1 MAERQKRDSS
11 SISSKEKS
19 SLLDMDFGKD
29 FLSSWKSISITEG
42 DEMDF
47 DLTPGPGNK
56 KTFKFDKADV
66 DFNLDGDF
74 GKMSSFKMDMS
85 DLDISPPLKKDEK
98 PKEKPKESSSRG
110 KDKGKADHFAFAFD
124 FDELD
129 NFNFESN
136 LTKDVSK
143 AEKDKNKEGTSL
155 SGSGCEEE
163 EGSLHKKDTGS
174 MTVSEDWA
182 QKPYLNGTTMNVDMD
197 SSVGEDADPGPVKE
211 NLPSKFAMDDDDT
224 PDHSAA
230 IHESDKATSHFD
242 ITSAFIELPKV
253 GPSENLVLAKPVQ
266 HEDCTGSDDGKEI
279 SSDSRFRNEPT
290 GDHSSEEHDDAN
302 STSTNTT
309 SANGKQDFDHVSIN
323 SSSCHYKYAIPVNS
337 HLLHTVEI
345 SEENTGKKSEVG
357 VEDHVMNNRERVEE
371 GKVKSLVESSC
382 TASAVPGILSDK
394 TSTRENNLEI
404 LKSNFVS
411 AEGLENGKKLNDS
424 SSSLGKETETTKE
437 KSMKDTNPLRSSGSS
452 FSLEVNKNAAQKGG
466 NPISLAAIRLSNKQI
481 PAEGHNKLF
490 SIERGR
496 KTPEPPG
503 VKLQCLNVDL
513 TKSSIRKD
521 INPIGSTVQN
531 RVLLR
536 KSASD
541 IAHSSN
547 SQKPT
552 VQSSKRKTPE
562 GVTANITVL
571 NPSKRLIQS
580 PTAGRIVV
588 DTSEKIVDLKVPNHS
603 NIENKSIKSTMVNTQ
618 LSTLKI
624 PHEAKVKEILP
635 TNIPHEATVKEVNM
649 SFSIESNN
657 NIKQAEA
664 YGKELDDLC
673 NMLRKKHDEAKELL
687 VQAVVNSNKLL
698 MLNNPLLHEK
708 ISFSVDLLV

>member
-1 MAERQKRDSS
+1 
-11 SISSKEKS
+11 
-19 SLLDMDFGKD
+19 
-29 FLSSWKSISITEG
+29 
-42 DEMDF
+42 
-47 DLTPGPGNK
+47 
-56 KTFKFDKADV
+56 
-66 DFNLDGDF
+66 
-74 GKMSSFKMDMS
+74 MSSFKMDIS

-155 SGSGCEEE
+155 SGRGCEEE
-163 EGSLHKKDTGS
+163 EGSMHKKDTGS
-174 MTVSEDWA
+174 TTVSEDWA
-182 QKPYLNGTTMNVDMD
+182 QKPSLNGTTMNVDMD

-211 NLPSKFAMDDDDT
+211 NLPSKVAMDDGDT
-224 PDHSAA
+224 PEHSAA

-242 ITSAFIELPKV
+242 TTTAFIELPKV
-253 GPSENLVLAKPVQ
+253 GPSDNLVLAKPVQ
-266 HEDCTGSDDGKEI
+266 LEDCTGSDDGKEI

-323 SSSCHYKYAIPVNS
+323 SSSCHYKSAIPVNS

-345 SEENTGKKSEVG
+345 AEENTG
-357 VEDHVMNNRERVEE
+357 
-371 GKVKSLVESSC
+371 
-382 TASAVPGILSDK
+382 ILGDK

-404 LKSNFVS
+404 LKSNFVGQTADLSEKETDEGREPSAPCSKSFIQSEKPVCPAPDVSNQTTFAPLSTRKIGTLQSSLVERKSLMSS
-411 AEGLENGKKLNDS
+411 AEGLENRKKLNDS

-437 KSMKDTNPLRSSGSS
+437 KSMKDTEPLRSSGSS
-452 FSLEVNKNAAQKGG
+452 FSLEVNKNAAQKGF
-466 NPISLAAIRLSNKQI
+466 PISLAAIRLSNKQI

-503 VKLQCLNVDL
+503 VKLQCLNVEL

-521 INPIGSTVQN
+521 VNPIGSTVQN

-562 GVTANITVL
+562 GVTANITIL

-588 DTSEKIVDLKVPNHS
+588 DTSEKVVDLKVPNHS
-603 NIENKSIKSTMVNTQ
+603 SIENNSIKSTMVNTQ
-618 LSTLKI
+618 FSTLKI
-624 PHEAKVKEILP
+624 PHEAKVKEILS

-698 MLNNPLLHEK
+698 MVNNPLLHEK
-708 ISFSVDLLV
+708 ISFSVELLV